1 MAYDNPSHKR
11 DQVAKIRY
19 RPDEMRQL
27 RREASLAGMQLA
39 TYVRELSLIARA
51 MGAAQVIREQN
62 RTDEHVTSA

>member
-1 MAYDNPSHKR
+1 MAYTNPSHKR
-11 DQVAKIRY
+11 DQIAKIRY
-19 RPDEMRQL
+19 RADEMRQL

-62 RTDEHVTSA
+62 RADEHVTSA